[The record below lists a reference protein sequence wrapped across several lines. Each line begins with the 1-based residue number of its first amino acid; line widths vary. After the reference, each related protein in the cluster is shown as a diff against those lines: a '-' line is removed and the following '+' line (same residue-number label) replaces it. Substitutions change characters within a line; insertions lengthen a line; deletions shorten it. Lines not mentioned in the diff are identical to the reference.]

1 MSPYQLKFLWY
12 ILLAF
17 IGKQFQFRLSF
28 FFKTKLIAFFK
39 LVFMACNYATDHDSS
54 SKYKNVKYI
63 KIEKNVLSLKLEDAI
78 ELGEQLAHE
87 RSSLMKLS
95 VEKDKE
101 IVNVKLKLEKY
112 DLIVKQ
118 FSQRVKKLKQVIR
131 RLNHDDRYVTFSEAP
146 HRQRVERMQAKRN
159 PKYVAK
165 SSSRV
170 KSVER
175 REDNRNES
183 ENEDNNG
190 GDENVDQM
198 YSSDFDD
205 LDYDVNSELLN

>member
-1 MSPYQLKFLWY
+1 MVY
-12 ILLAF
+12 IASLYWQA
-17 IGKQFQFRLSF
+17 ISVSIEF

-146 HRQRVERMQAKRN
+146 HRQRIVERMQMKRN

-190 GDENVDQM
+190 GDDNVDQM